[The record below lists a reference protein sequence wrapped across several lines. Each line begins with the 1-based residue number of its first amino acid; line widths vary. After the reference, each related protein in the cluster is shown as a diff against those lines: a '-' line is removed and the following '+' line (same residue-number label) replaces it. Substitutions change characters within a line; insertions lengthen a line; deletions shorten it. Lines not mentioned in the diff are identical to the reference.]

1 MVNAYEC
8 ISDGNISVMYQ
19 NENDIQ
25 KKVNKNDKV
34 DDDDDGA
41 ERLNDVFAD
50 LKFSRPMKWNEHS
63 VSVECAPRHVFTFIP
78 VCPLIC

>member
-25 KKVNKNDKV
+25 KKVNKNDKD

-50 LKFSRPMKWNEHS
+50 LKFSRPMK
-63 VSVECAPRHVFTFIP
+63 
-78 VCPLIC
+78 